1 EVVARTSL
9 KEWNMGLGNLAEKQ
23 FQKNLELAQSAISE
37 PVISAAIF
45 QRSGSFGAG
54 LMGGVSQSAA
64 FGMDRDGKKKAGGFP
79 ADSLLAV
86 TATHL
91 YAFEVKGGLKFKI
104 KAPVG
109 SWERSAVG
117 VEAEDGKATVQVK
130 FDFGEDG
137 VAVLETQKVAAHAG
151 NLHFVREVAGGGV
164 S

>member
-1 EVVARTSL
+1 
-9 KEWNMGLGNLAEKQ
+9 MGLGNLAEKQ

-117 VEAEDGKATVQVK
+117 VESEDGKATVQVK
-130 FDFGEDG
+130 FDFGADG
-137 VAVLETQKVAAHAG
+137 VAVLETQKAAAHAG
-151 NLHFVREVAGGGV
+151 NLHFVREVAGGAG